1 VRVDVFFGTHQVAP
15 GDTASRVVAV
25 IDVLRASTS
34 IAAALSNGARA
45 VVPFDTSE
53 EVVARAK
60 TLSRS
65 EVRLAG
71 EQKMLPI
78 PGFDL
83 GNSPREF
90 TSDAVAGKTVLICT
104 TNGTGTLRAVQGAR
118 DVIVASY
125 VNLTAVLALL
135 RTALRGGTDVAIIC
149 AGRGRQFSLEDAG
162 CAGRYVNQVTRRL
175 TSVDLN
181 DAAVATSLID
191 RKYGDNLMRLF
202 LAAGHGRALGAAGF
216 GDDLA
221 VCGTVDA
228 FGVVP
233 VYSERQITKIGPE
246 RER

>member
-1 VRVDVFFGTHQVAP
+1 VRVDVFFGAQQIAP
-15 GDTASRVVAV
+15 SDTAGRLVAV

-34 IAAALSNGARA
+34 IAAALANGARA
-45 VVPFDTSE
+45 VVPFDSSD

-71 EQKMLPI
+71 EQKMLSI
-78 PGFDL
+78 PGFDF

-90 TSDAVAGKTVLICT
+90 SREAIAGKTVLICT
-104 TNGTGTLRAVQGAR
+104 TNGTRALTAVQGAR
-118 DVIVASY
+118 DVVVASY

-135 RTALRGGTDVAIIC
+135 RAALRGGTDVSIVC
-149 AGRGRQFSLEDAG
+149 AGRSRQFSLEDAG
-162 CAGRYVNQVTRRL
+162 CAGRYVNQVTRHL
-175 TSVDLN
+175 ASVELN
-181 DAAVATSLID
+181 DAALAASLID

-202 LAAGHGRALGAAGF
+202 LASDHGRALREAGF
-216 GDDLA
+216 EDDLS

-233 VYSERQITKIGPE
+233 VYQERQITKIGPE